1 MRALWFVAFFVG
13 LGASFSLGQQADS
26 TKSPNAESKLAKVMI
41 YTLAPGVTAPEL
53 IPGIM
58 PILLVEK
65 CKKKVK
71 SMIPISLYV
80 DAEGVPHD
88 LALLYPNELKLDELA
103 FKIVA
108 VDRFKPGTYKG
119 LPVPVAVTVMV
130 TLNACMGKLK
140 DSSGQQIDQVRL
152 WSLPEQK
159 VILLQKPPASEDI
172 ASIGALEKVG
182 QGVSPPVVL
191 HSVVPEYTNEA
202 RKARLQGPVI
212 ISLIVDAQGMPRDIN
227 VTRPLGLGLDQ
238 KAIEAVM
245 KFRFK
250 PAMKDGK
257 PVPVQVSVQVNFI
270 LI

>member
-1 MRALWFVAFFVG
+1 MRVLWVVAFFVW
-13 LGASFSLGQQADS
+13 LGASFSIGQQADS
-26 TKSPNAESKLAKVMI
+26 TGSPMVESKPSKVMI

-88 LALLYPNELKLDELA
+88 LAFLYPREFKPDELA
-103 FKIVA
+103 LKLVA
-108 VDRFKPGTYKG
+108 GDRFKPGTYKG
-119 LPVPVAVTVMV
+119 LPVPVAVTMMV
-130 TLNACMGKLK
+130 TLNVCMDKLK
-140 DSSGQQIDQVRL
+140 DSSGQQIEQVRL

-159 VILLQKPPASEDI
+159 AILLQKPPESEDL

-182 QGVSPPVVL
+182 PGVSPPVVL
-191 HSVVPEYTNEA
+191 HSVEPEFTDEA
-202 RKARLQGPVI
+202 RSAKHQGTVI
-212 ISLIVDAQGMPRDIN
+212 ISLIVDTQGMPRDIH
-227 VTRPLGLGLDQ
+227 VTRPLGFGLDQ

-257 PVPVQVSVQVNFI
+257 PVPVKVSIQVKFI
-270 LI
+270 FI